1 MKHRI
6 GAAASCVA
14 LSCFLARLADAQDE
28 ESALAHALESAEC
41 TLGDECERWGPLI
54 EDDGG
59 VAATCLASTEPPT
72 PPVWYRLLSD
82 AFLPDVPCPF
92 GRCRVYDQ
100 QLTLDAD
107 GSLIT
112 LAAVDLPSR
121 MWSGKEG
128 GLWFTRHAPGGALL
142 SSVLWDFSVPPPG
155 IYIERHAALLRDRTG
170 HALFVSSRAV
180 MPFDAPRPLS
190 AHGFSRAARPAG
202 PALFST
208 PSGWGVSAALG
219 ASGDWVVASQRTPA
233 AGESQTSVIRYG
245 RQGRALWNRTWPAY
259 TTIEAVQV
267 TPDRATLVLARS
279 LETRERTLYK
289 LDERGVVSWR
299 RTTSR
304 EVVGNWQE
312 PTRVAASKD
321 GAIYVAVLV
330 EAEDFTVRVRVQK
343 LAPNG
348 QRTAAWLLPND
359 AGVEQTLIS
368 DESGEVVL
376 ALPGFTS
383 DWLPTIDWHA
393 FEGEACHR
401 TSYAWPSLSSSPPD
415 RVLVHADR
423 RGARFFATPQMI
435 GQLRER
441 GQP

>member
-1 MKHRI
+1 MRHRI
-6 GAAASCVA
+6 GAAASCLA
-14 LSCFLARLADAQDE
+14 LSCCLAHGARAQDE
-28 ESALAHALESAEC
+28 DSELQRALDSSEC

-54 EDDGG
+54 EDSGG
-59 VAATCLASTEPPT
+59 VEATCRASAEPPT
-72 PPVWYRLLSD
+72 PPVWHQLLSD
-82 AFLPDVPCPF
+82 AFPPDAPCPF
-92 GRCRVYDQ
+92 GRCSVYDQ

-112 LAAVDLPSR
+112 LAIVDLPSQT
-121 MWSGKEG
+121 WSGREG
-128 GLWFTRHAPGGALL
+128 GLWFTRHARGGALL

-155 IYIERHAALLRDRTG
+155 IYVERHGALLRDRTG

-190 AHGFSRAARPAG
+190 ARGFSRAARPSG

-208 PSGWGVSAALG
+208 PSGWGVGAALG
-219 ASGDWVVASQRTPA
+219 PSGDWVVASQRTAA
-233 AGESQTSVIRYG
+233 AGELQTSVTRFG
-245 RQGRALWNRTWPAY
+245 RHGRALWNRTWPAY
-259 TTIEAVQV
+259 TTIETIQA
-267 TPDRATLVLARS
+267 TPDRAILVLAHS

-289 LDERGVVSWR
+289 LDERGIVAWR
-299 RTTSR
+299 RITSR
-304 EVVGNWQE
+304 DVVGNWQE
-312 PTRVAASKD
+312 PTHVAASKD
-321 GAIYVAVLV
+321 GSLYVAVLA
-330 EAEDFTVRVRVQK
+330 EADDFSVRIRVQK
-343 LAPNG
+343 LAPSG
-348 QRTAAWLLPND
+348 QRTAAWLFPDD

-368 DESGEVVL
+368 DESGNVVL

-401 TSYAWPSLSSSPPD
+401 TSYEWPGASSFAAD
-415 RVLVHADR
+415 RVQVQVDR
-423 RGARFFATPQMI
+423 RGARFFATTQMI